1 MSILRA
7 VWRIVIGDECD
18 WHKCTKPG
26 WKIRVDHG
34 GTRFVVCAEHAVQG
48 KHRNYWRGGPPKCV
62 HNVVAGVGG
71 YADGDH
77 VHCLDCET
85 DLTTGE
91 KLSGTST

>member
-7 VWRIVIGDECD
+7 VWRIVIGDACD

-34 GTRFVVCAEHAVQG
+34 GTRFVLCAEHAVEG

-71 YADGDH
+71 TRMGITFTAWAARR
-77 VHCLDCET
+77 T
-85 DLTTGE
+85 
-91 KLSGTST
+91 